1 MRQQL
6 EVLLEQMQR
15 EIGKL
20 EKRVEA
26 LETAEYNRNNSLYL
40 LDGITAPSTA
50 SGWAIIYVDGSDGD
64 LKVKFGDGTVT
75 VIAADT

>member
-1 MRQQL
+1 LSQL
-6 EVLLEQMQR
+6 ERLLEQMQR
-15 EIGKL
+15 EIDDL
-20 EKRVEA
+20 NKRIEA
-26 LETAEYNRNNSLYL
+26 LESAEYNRNNTLYL
-40 LDGITAPSTA
+40 LDGVSAPSTA

>member
-1 MRQQL
+1 VSQL
-6 EVLLEQMQR
+6 ERLLEQMQR
-15 EIGKL
+15 EIDDL
-20 EKRVEA
+20 NKRIEA
-26 LETAEYNRNNSLYL
+26 LESAEYNRNNTLYL
-40 LDGITAPSTA
+40 LDGVSAPSTA

>member
-1 MRQQL
+1 MSQL
-6 EVLLEQMQR
+6 EALLEQMQR
-15 EIGKL
+15 EIDKL
-20 EKRVEA
+20 AKRQETLEA
-26 LETAEYNRNNSLYL
+26 QEYNRINTLYK
-40 LDGITAPSTA
+40 LDGVSAPSTA

>member
-1 MRQQL
+1 MPSIDA
-6 EVLLEQMQR
+6 VLEQLLVQ
-15 EIGKL
+15 INKL
-20 EKRVEA
+20 EKRIDSLEA
-26 LETAEYNRNNSLYL
+26 SEYNRMNMLYL
-40 LDGITAPSTA
+40 TDGLTAPSTA